1 MVDAIPA
8 LVEEKS
14 VELFEKFH
22 VFTRAELHSRA
33 EIKYEAYAKAIN
45 IEART
50 MIDIASKHIIPAV
63 IRGTKALADTV
74 NAVVQAGVD
83 AEVPRGLLV
92 ETSGLLKETKEALGR
107 LEQVTSEAAF
117 KAEGQAQAE
126 YFYKEVVPVME
137 ALRTPVDRL
146 EMIVDKEIWPMP
158 SYGDLIFEV

>member
-1 MVDAIPA
+1 M
-8 LVEEKS
+8 
-14 VELFEKFH
+14 
-22 VFTRAELHSRA
+22 
-33 EIKYEAYAKAIN
+33 
-45 IEART
+45 
-50 MIDIASKHIIPAV
+50 
-63 IRGTKALADTV
+63 
-74 NAVVQAGVD
+74 D
-83 AEVPRGLLV
+83 AEVPRELLV